1 MYFNTTNEQ
10 GESLK
15 EAVNQAINQQE
26 RIVEFFKANKGREMT
41 PVEVADSIFNDRTPL
56 TSVRRAMTNA
66 SKNGLLVQTEK
77 KKKGAY
83 GRMNYCWKFNG

>member
-15 EAVNQAINQQE
+15 EALNKAMNQQD
-26 RIVEFFKANKGREMT
+26 RIVEFFRSNKDRQLT
-41 PVEVADSIFNDRTPL
+41 PVEVADAIFDTRTPL
-56 TSVRRAMTNA
+56 TSIRRAMTNA
-66 SKNGLLVQTEK
+66 SKNGLLVQTDK